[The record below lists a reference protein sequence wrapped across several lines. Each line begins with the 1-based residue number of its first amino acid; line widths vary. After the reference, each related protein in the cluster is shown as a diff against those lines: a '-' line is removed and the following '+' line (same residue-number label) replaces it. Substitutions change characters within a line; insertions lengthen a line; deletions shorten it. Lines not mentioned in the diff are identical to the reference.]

1 MPFDTELTSDDY
13 VITIP
18 ADSVLRESD
27 AVLRITTSGDLDDQ
41 MAGID
46 VAYSIGDVDCGFGT
60 MSMNAPGDG

>member
-1 MPFDTELTSDDY
+1 

-27 AVLRITTSGDLDDQ
+27 ATLRITTSGDVADQ
-41 MAGID
+41 VAGLQ

-60 MSMNAPGDG
+60 ASLGTPNG